1 MESCMSAERD
11 APAIDSSASGSLL
24 DFHHSAIVVDTHV
37 DTILRQLDLGHDL
50 TASASPGYMDL
61 PRMKKGNLTAAFF
74 ACCVDY
80 NNIKRGTARLR
91 QQQIIDAILDLCAR
105 NGSIIELARSAADV
119 RRLAAAG
126 KLAAVLTIEG
136 AQAIEDDLASL
147 QSLWDQGV
155 RSIALAHFTTN
166 GWADSS
172 ADVERHGG
180 LSALGRKAV
189 AELNRL
195 GMIIDVSH
203 ASDRATLQAIDASSA
218 PVLASHSSA
227 RALHNHP
234 RNLTDELIRAIAARG
249 GVIGPT
255 LFPEYIFPSFQV
267 AMEEHAAAVLKDM
280 ADRDSVRENT
290 PAIATVMRS
299 YGSDMHGKY
308 NSLVTRGLP
317 MPSLGIFVQHVAH
330 VAELVSPQHVCI
342 GTDHGAVRF
351 DIPRFEDCTKLPAL
365 TEALLAAGFSRPEVE
380 DILGGNVLRLME
392 QVIGA

>member
-1 MESCMSAERD
+1 MSAEND
-11 APAIDSSASGSLL
+11 APAPNWSVSEGLL
-24 DFHHSAIVVDTHV
+24 DFHHGAIIVDTHV

-50 TASASPGYMDL
+50 TSSSSPGYMDL
-61 PRMKKGNLTAAFF
+61 PRMKRGNLTAAFF

-91 QQQIIDAILDLCAR
+91 QQQIIDAVLNLCAR
-105 NGSIIELARSAADV
+105 NQSIIELARSAADI

-136 AQAIEDDLASL
+136 AQAIESDLASL

-180 LSALGRKAV
+180 LSSLGRTAV

-195 GMIIDVSH
+195 GIILDVSH
-203 ASDRATLQAIDASSA
+203 ASDRATEQAIDASSA
-218 PVLASHSSA
+218 PVLASHSSV

-234 RNLTDELIRAIAARG
+234 RNLTDHQIRAIAARG

-255 LFPEYIFPSFQV
+255 LFPEYIFPPFQV

-299 YGSDMHGKY
+299 YGGDMHGKY
-308 NSLVTRGLP
+308 DSLATRRLP
-317 MPSLGIFVQHVAH
+317 MPGLDVFMQHIVH
-330 VAELVSPQHVCI
+330 IAELVGPQHICI

-351 DIPRFEDCTKLPAL
+351 DIPRLEDCTKLPAL
-365 TEALLAAGFSRPEVE
+365 TQALLASGFSRPDVE
-380 DILGGNVLRLME
+380 GILGGNILRLME
-392 QVIGA
+392 KIIGK

>member
-1 MESCMSAERD
+1 MTAQQELK
-11 APAIDSSASGSLL
+11 AS
-24 DFHHSAIVVDTHV
+24 DFHYDTIIVDTHV

-50 TASASPGYMDL
+50 ALPNSDGYMDL
-61 PRMKKGNLTAAFF
+61 PGMRKGNLTAAFF
-74 ACCVDY
+74 ASCVDY

-91 QQQIIDAILDLCAR
+91 QQQIIEAVLDLCER
-105 NGSIIELARSAADV
+105 NKNIIELARSAADI

-126 KLAAVLTIEG
+126 KLAVVLTIEG

-147 QSLWDQGV
+147 QSLWIQGV

-180 LSALGRKAV
+180 LSTLGHEAV

-195 GMIIDVSH
+195 GIIIDVSH
-203 ASDRATLQAIDASSA
+203 ASDRATRQAIDASRS

-227 RALHNHP
+227 RALHDHP

-255 LFPEYIFPSFQV
+255 IFPEYIFAPFQV
-267 AMEEHAAAVLKDM
+267 AMEERAAEILKNM
-280 ADRDSVRENT
+280 VDRTSVQENT

-299 YGSDMHGKY
+299 FGSDMNGKY
-308 NSLVTRGLP
+308 NALMSKRLP
-317 MPSLGIFVQHVAH
+317 MPSIDIFMQHIVH
-330 VAELVSPQHVCI
+330 IAELVGPKHICI

-351 DIPRFEDCTKLPAL
+351 DVPGFEDCTKLPAL
-365 TEALLAAGFSRPEVE
+365 TEALVGRGFSRPEIE
-380 DILGGNVLRLME
+380 GILGENILRLME
-392 QVIGA
+392 EVIGA